1 MYNLRHIPTTI
12 LWCLIILLLVSCVK
26 KPATNTHAERKTLDS
41 IIASSHNID
50 TLSMLQ
56 KRMES
61 EGNMLGSIIA
71 YREIGKHLRNE
82 SRFDEALE
90 AHSEGLTQAEAI
102 GDTLEMVQAL
112 NNIGT
117 DYRRMGVLD
126 MAQDYHYRAY
136 AICKASTDSSFT
148 ARKNRVVSL
157 NGLGNIY
164 LTLGNFAR
172 ADSALR
178 LALAGERELNSLLGT
193 SHKLRQH
200 RLRVPPKRND
210 GFGFCL
216 LPQVDG
222 TEPAD
227 KQPTRHL
234 ALSYILRRTVR
245 KEQQLQ

>member
-1 MYNLRHIPTTI
+1 M
-12 LWCLIILLLVSCVK
+12 WCLIILLLVSCGK

-41 IIASSHNID
+41 LMASSHNID
-50 TLSMLQ
+50 TLSILQ

-82 SRFDEALE
+82 SRFDEALK
-90 AHSEGLTQAEAI
+90 AHNEGLKQAEAI

-117 DYRRMGVLD
+117 DYRRMGVLE

-148 ARKNRVVSL
+148 ARKNRVVAL

-164 LTLGNFAR
+164 LTLGNYTR

-178 LALAGERELNSLLGT
+178 LALAGERELNSLLG
-193 SHKLRQH
+193 
-200 RLRVPPKRND
+200 
-210 GFGFCL
+210 
-216 LPQVDG
+216 
-222 TEPAD
+222 
-227 KQPTRHL
+227 QP
-234 ALSYILRRTVR
+234 
-245 KEQQLQ
+245 